1 MPQHRRPMQL
11 RSLRAAVAMA
21 SMFLLTAALASCGTG
36 TAQRQS
42 NGLVGANP
50 QRGGAVTYGLEAETT
65 DLCGISATLDISGI
79 EKYNAIYDTLTKPSI
94 KDGKLEY
101 SPYLAKSVTHSP
113 DYMTWT
119 VDVRDGITFH
129 DGSKLDGKVVY
140 DNLKAYKEKSLLF
153 LFVFMNLDMITQT
166 GPMQVTLTTKKPWIA
181 LDAYLWGSGRVGIMS
196 EQQLT
201 GVDPKTGQP
210 KIPAPNCNRTPIG
223 TGPFQFKVFNQKNPT
238 PAQIRTGIGNDW
250 KSYESLALVRN
261 PHYWRMAP
269 DGKPY
274 PYLDKIIFKPMPE
287 ATQKRFALQSGEIN
301 MALYDGAQDLR
312 ALEEFRIAGSANY
325 VKTNKYSELA
335 YTQTN
340 DTKPP
345 FNSLIF
351 RKVLQYGINRG
362 DINTIINQ
370 DLFQVADS
378 PFAPGVTGYLKD
390 PGWPKYDLAKGK
402 ALLKQYLDSPEGKKA
417 FPTGKVSLTFD
428 TTTDTGVI
436 QLGQLLQQ
444 QAKALGID
452 VKLNPIEQVNLIN
465 KAIARDFQFMVFRN
479 WPGGDPDVDYVW
491 WHCGDTKAISPEDK
505 KQFPNYTPSGG
516 NPVNFM
522 GFCDPAIDMALDD
535 ARSSSD
541 PAFRQK
547 AYESIS
553 RSFAKNAWAQFGWYA
568 TWAVGFG
575 PKIHG
580 VYGPDLPDG
589 GKPFPGL
596 ATGHVLLGV
605 WIEK

>member
-1 MPQHRRPMQL
+1 MPQPRRPVQL
-11 RSLRAAVAMA
+11 RSLRAAVALATML
-21 SMFLLTAALASCGTG
+21 LLTGVLASCGTG
-36 TAQRQS
+36 TQLKKS
-42 NGLVGANP
+42 DGLVGTNP
-50 QRGGAVTYGLEAETT
+50 QRGGEITYGLEAETT
-65 DLCGISATLDISGI
+65 DLCGISATLDISGST
-79 EKYNAIYDTLTKPSI
+79 KFNAIYDTLTKPSI
-94 KDGKLEY
+94 VNGKLVY

-119 VDVRDGITFH
+119 IDVRDGITFH

-153 LFVFMNLDMITQT
+153 LFVFGNIDQITQT

-181 LDAYLWGSGRVGIMS
+181 LDAYLWGGARIGIMA

-210 KIPAPNCNRTPIG
+210 KTPAPNCNRTPIG

-238 PAQIRTGIGNDW
+238 PAQIRSGIDNDW
-250 KSYESLALVRN
+250 KSYESLSLVRN
-261 PHYWRMAP
+261 PHYWLKAP

-274 PYLDKIIFKPMPE
+274 PYLDKITFKPMPE
-287 ATQKRFALQSGEIN
+287 ATQKRFALQSGEI
-301 MALYDGAQDLR
+301 DVGHFSGADDQR

-335 YTQTN
+335 YVQTN

-345 FNSLIF
+345 FNSLTF
-351 RKVLQYGINRG
+351 RKAVQYGVNRG
-362 DINTIINQ
+362 DINTIFNQ
-370 DLFQVADS
+370 DLFEQANS
-378 PFAPGVTGYLKD
+378 PFAPGVVGYLKES
-390 PGWPKYDLAKGK
+390 GWPKYDLAKGK
-402 ALLKQYLDSPEGKKA
+402 ALLKEYLDSPEGKKA
-417 FPTGKVSLTFD
+417 FPSGKVSLTFD
-428 TTTDTGVI
+428 LTPDTGVQ

-444 QAKALGID
+444 QAKILGID
-452 VKLNPIEQVNLIN
+452 VKLNVIEQVNLIN

-479 WPGGDPDVDYVW
+479 WPGGDSDVDYVW
-491 WHCGDTKAISPEDK
+491 WHCGDPTAIAPDDK
-505 KQFPNYTPSGG
+505 KAFPNFTPSV

-522 GFCDPAIDMALDD
+522 GFCDPAIDNALDD
-535 ARSSSD
+535 ARSTAD
-541 PAFRQK
+541 PAARQK

-553 RSFAKNAWAQFGWYA
+553 RRFAEKAWAQLAWYQ
-568 TWAVGFG
+568 TWTIGFG

-580 VYGPDLPDG
+580 VYGPDLPNG

-596 ATGHVLLGV
+596 ANGHLLMGI
-605 WIEK
+605 WREK